1 MELEEL
7 MTPARVSLDSDA
19 IELYK
24 TMRESERLFVDV
36 LRDKFGARIWRQQSA
51 DDGDEFVQN
60 AMDGRRRF
68 IVLVP
73 ERHQD
78 AFLARWPNLLRGL
91 QEVRDQMLATIKAL
105 AREQDVHAPGAG
117 EQTTSA
123 PLLIS
128 GICTNVTYTVSQA
141 FRAGTID
148 EGDIGRFLMR
158 REQQLQQF
166 IEKATERYKHERVAN
181 YTARLSDL
189 NNDIE
194 RFEALSRQHRLIARV
209 MSGRGTRVRFSRER
223 GDGEQITLQHIAVA
237 ISAPSCNVK
246 RAGHRQRESKYG
258 PPLATLA
265 GSLLL
270 YAA

>member
-36 LRDKFGARIWRQQSA
+36 LRDKFGARVWRQQSA

-60 AMDGRRRF
+60 ATEGRRRF
-68 IVLVP
+68 IALVP
-73 ERHQD
+73 ERNQD
-78 AFLARWPNLLRGL
+78 AFLARWPNLVRGL

-105 AREQDVHAPGAG
+105 AHEQDVHAPGAG

-123 PLLIS
+123 PLLID
-128 GICTNVTYTVSQA
+128 GVCTSVTYTVNQA

-158 REQQLQQF
+158 REQQLNEY
-166 IEKATERYKHERVAN
+166 IAKAADQYKHERVAN
-181 YTARLSDL
+181 YTSRLAEL
-189 NNDIE
+189 NDDIE

-209 MSGRGTRVRFSRER
+209 MSGHGTRVRFSRER

-237 ISAPSCNVK
+237 IASPSCNVK
-246 RAGHRQRESKYG
+246 RASYRQRESKYG

-265 GSLLL
+265 SSLLL

>member
-36 LRDKFGARIWRQQSA
+36 LRDKFGARVWRQQSA
-51 DDGDEFVQN
+51 DDGDDFVQN
-60 AMDGRRRF
+60 ATDGRRRF
-68 IVLVP
+68 IALVP
-73 ERHQD
+73 ERNQ
-78 AFLARWPNLLRGL
+78 AEFLARWPNLVRGL

-105 AREQDVHAPGAG
+105 AHEQGVHAPGAG

-128 GICTNVTYTVSQA
+128 GACTNVTYTVNQA
-141 FRAGTID
+141 FRSGTID

-158 REQQLQQF
+158 REQQLQ
-166 IEKATERYKHERVAN
+166 EYMAKAEDQYKHDRFAD
-181 YTARLSDL
+181 YTARLMDL
-189 NNDIE
+189 KSDIE
-194 RFEALSRQHRLIARV
+194 RFEELSRQHRLIARV
-209 MSGRGTRVRFSRER
+209 MSGHGTRVRFSRER
-223 GDGEQITLQHIAVA
+223 GDGEQITLQHIAIA
-237 ISAPSCNVK
+237 IAAPSCNVK
-246 RAGHRQRESKYG
+246 RASHRQRESKYG

-265 GSLLL
+265 GRLLL